1 MSRELPVSSLV
12 VLDPRLSTH
21 NSPRRAKR
29 GSAGLTRR
37 SQFGFTMVEL
47 AVVAAMIAILAAMA
61 IPVAR
66 YSLRR
71 QKELEL
77 RHELRTMRDAIDSY
91 KKLADS
97 GMIPIKLGGEG
108 YPPDLET
115 LVKGVDL
122 VGRIDKKEKFL
133 RRIPIDP
140 MTGKAEWG
148 LRSYQDEHDS
158 FAWGGENVYDVYSL
172 SEGRAMDGSFYK
184 DW

>member
-1 MSRELPVSSLV
+1 MT
-12 VLDPRLSTH
+12 DTLSA
-21 NSPRRAKR
+21 RRADGSR
-29 GSAGLTRR
+29 GSLWAR
-37 SQFGFTMVEL
+37 SRASRSVVRQSLAGFTMVEL

-61 IPVAR
+61 VPVAR

-77 RHELRTMRDAIDSY
+77 RHQLRTMRDALDRY
-91 KKLADS
+91 KQLSDA
-97 GMIPIKLGGEG
+97 GQIPIQLGGEG

-115 LVKGVDL
+115 LVKGVAL
-122 VGRIDKKEKFL
+122 VGKVDKKQKFL

-140 MTGKAEWG
+140 MTGASEWG

-158 FAWGGENVYDVYSL
+158 FAWGGQNIYDVYSL
-172 SEGRAMDGSFYK
+172 SEMRALDGSYYK

>member
-1 MSRELPVSSLV
+1 MSPFRGL
-12 VLDPRLSTH
+12 
-21 NSPRRAKR
+21 RRPLA
-29 GSAGLTRR
+29 AAA
-37 SQFGFTMVEL
+37 GFTMVEL

-77 RHELRTMRDAIDSY
+77 RYELRLMREAIDRY
-91 KKLADS
+91 KQLSDA
-97 GMIPIKLGGEG
+97 GLIPLQLGGEG

-115 LVKGVDL
+115 LVKGVEL
-122 VGRIDKKEKFL
+122 VGQIKKKEKFL

-140 MTGKAEWG
+140 MTGKNEWG
-148 LRSYQDEHDS
+148 LRSYQDEPDS
-158 FAWGGENVYDVYSL
+158 FAWGGQNVYDVYSL
-172 SEGRAMDGSFYK
+172 STGRALDGTYYK

>member
-1 MSRELPVSSLV
+1 
-12 VLDPRLSTH
+12 
-21 NSPRRAKR
+21 
-29 GSAGLTRR
+29 
-37 SQFGFTMVEL
+37 MVEL

-61 IPVAR
+61 VPVAR

-77 RHELRTMRDAIDSY
+77 RHQLRTMREALDKYKQLSDAG
-91 KKLADS
+91 L
-97 GMIPIKLGGEG
+97 IPIQLGGEG

-115 LVKGVDL
+115 LVKGVSL
-122 VGRIDKKEKFL
+122 VGKVDKKQKFL

-140 MTGKAEWG
+140 MTGTSEWG

-158 FAWGGENVYDVYSL
+158 FAWGGQNIYDVYSL
-172 SEGRAMDGSFYK
+172 SEMKALDGSYYK

>member
-1 MSRELPVSSLV
+1 VTAARERRVGSRAERSEGRKP
-12 VLDPRLSTH
+12 
-21 NSPRRAKR
+21 KR
-29 GSAGLTRR
+29 DATRWSR
-37 SQFGFTMVEL
+37 KAGFTMVEL

-77 RHELRTMRDAIDSY
+77 RHELRTMRDAIDAY

-108 YPPDLET
+108 YPPDLDT

-140 MTGKAEWG
+140 MTGKTEWG

-172 SEGRAMDGSFYK
+172 SEGRALDGSYYK